1 MDTPEGGYVAGGGA
15 EAARTEE
22 APAATDRL
30 VDATRAGRAE
40 ARREAN
46 ELGEAES
53 PALGQDTLQR
63 CRRVLGPDHPATL
76 LAAAALPLALVQLG
90 DAEEARALAEDTL
103 QRCQRVYGPDHPTT
117 LYLTQTANTGRLE
130 FDEDDAASRMMR
142 PLVGRRERRN
152 QPGLPRELEAIP
164 VRCGRASPIAS
175 GPPPRAGRRGLE
187 GHRSAHQP
195 DVR

>member
-130 FDEDDAASRMMR
+130 FDEDDAAS
-142 PLVGRRERRN
+142 GR
-152 QPGLPRELEAIP
+152 
-164 VRCGRASPIAS
+164 SP
-175 GPPPRAGRRGLE
+175 
-187 GHRSAHQP
+187 
-195 DVR
+195 